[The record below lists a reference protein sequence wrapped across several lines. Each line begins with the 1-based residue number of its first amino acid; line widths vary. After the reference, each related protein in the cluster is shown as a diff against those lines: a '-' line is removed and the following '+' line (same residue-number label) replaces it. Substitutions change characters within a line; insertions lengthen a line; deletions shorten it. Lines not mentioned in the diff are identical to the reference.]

1 MTMTSVQ
8 RALLTDEMLARF
20 DERAPIYDRENRF
33 FDEDFEELVAS
44 GYTKLAIPVEL
55 GGAGLA
61 LDEYSKLA
69 TQLGYVAPATAL
81 ALNMHIYW
89 TGIAADL
96 LKMGDDS
103 WMWLLEKAADGE
115 IFAALHGEAGND
127 FPAVF
132 STTQATRVDGGWEI
146 TGHKIFGTLS
156 PVWTYGG
163 FHAQDNSDPDNPK
176 IVHGFLARGTAGV
189 EIVDTW
195 DTLGMRAT
203 QSQDTLLDKA
213 FCPDELVVSVGPAGL
228 ASGPAFLGPLF
239 AWGLLGMTSVYYGA
253 AKRAFDITV
262 ARIPQ
267 KSSVA
272 NMQHS
277 MAYHPEVQHHV
288 ADMRMSLDICE
299 ALLRAN
305 TTDWAQGVEHADWPI
320 RLVGTRF
327 NVVNHAYDVVEKALD
342 LSGGAAAFKRNRLE
356 QIFRDV
362 RMGRFHPGNS
372 FLAHELIG
380 KLSLGVNP
388 DDTQRWG

>member
-1 MTMTSVQ
+1 MTVTSLQ

-33 FDEDFEELVAS
+33 FDEDFEELVES
-44 GYTKLAIPVEL
+44 GYTKLAVPEEF
-55 GGAGLA
+55 GGAGLT

-69 TQLGYVAPATAL
+69 TALGYVAPATGL
-81 ALNMHIYW
+81 AMNMHVYW
-89 TGIAADL
+89 TGIAADM
-96 LKMGDDS
+96 LKMGDPS
-103 WMWLLEKAADGE
+103 WTWLLEKAAEGE

-127 FPAVF
+127 FPGVY
-132 STTQATRVDGGWEI
+132 STTSAERVDGGWEI

-163 FHAQDNSDPDNPK
+163 FHAQDNSDPDNPQV
-176 IVHGFLARGTAGV
+176 VHGFMPKDTAGL

-195 DTLGMRAT
+195 DTFGMRAT

-213 FCPDELVVSVGPAGL
+213 FCPDELVVSVGPTGL
-228 ASGPAFLGPLF
+228 FSAPAFLGALF
-239 AWGLLGMTSVYYGA
+239 AWGLLGMSSVYYGA
-253 AKRAFDITV
+253 AKRAFDLTV

-267 KSSVA
+267 RSSVA

-277 MAYHPEVQHHV
+277 MAHHPEVQHHV

-320 RLVGTRF
+320 RIISTRF
-327 NVVNHAYDVVEKALD
+327 TVINHACDVVEKALD
-342 LSGGAAAFKRNRLE
+342 LSGGAGAFKRNRLE

-362 RMGRFHPGNS
+362 RMGKFHPGNT
-372 FLAHELIG
+372 FLAHEAIG

-388 DDTQRWG
+388 DDKQRWG